1 MYSRIDPNKSLA
13 DDAVLICI
21 DMINDFLLPGEPF
34 AIDAGRDMYGKLGE
48 LLTLAREKQIPIV
61 HGISTDMQRTLL
73 ERWAP
78 IRDGVS
84 LRSGTEGVQVVAELR
99 PPAWSEYEIYLPKPK
114 YSCFYGTAL
123 DVYLRNPPCRDRGT
137 IIITGMA
144 TNYCCMTTSIDAFNR
159 DYDVIF
165 VDGLNCTMA
174 SNDGTD
180 AATMHR
186 ITVETLK
193 DGFVSELLN
202 ADELMTRLDAKAA
215 TRSAAA

>member
-1 MYSRIDPNKSLA
+1 MYSRIDANKALA
-13 DDAVLICI
+13 DDAVIFCI

-34 AIDAGRDMYGKLGE
+34 AIDEGRDMYPKMLR
-48 LLTLAREKQIPIV
+48 LLKFARGNKIPIV
-61 HGISTDMQRTLL
+61 HGVSTDMRNTLL

-84 LRSGTEGVQVVAELR
+84 LNSGTKGVEIVDELT
-99 PPAWSEYEIYLPKPK
+99 PAMWNEYEVYLPKPK
-114 YSCFYGTAL
+114 YSCFYGTKL
-123 DVYLRNPPCRDRGT
+123 DVILKNPPFRGRDT
-137 IIITGMA
+137 MIITGMA

-165 VDGLNCTMA
+165 VDDLNCTFP
-174 SNDGTD
+174 SDDGTD

-193 DGFVSELLN
+193 QGYISECVTADALMKRLN
-202 ADELMTRLDAKAA
+202 TGIKS
-215 TRSAAA
+215 RSAA

>member
-1 MYSRIDPNKSLA
+1 MYSRIDPQKPLA
-13 DDAVLICI
+13 EDAVIICI
-21 DMINDFLLPGEPF
+21 DMINDFLLEGEPF
-34 AIDAGRDMYGKLGE
+34 AIDAGRDMYEKLAQV
-48 LLTLAREKQIPIV
+48 LTFARQHKVPIV
-61 HGISTDMQRTLL
+61 HGISTDMRGTLL

-84 LRSGTEGVQVVAELR
+84 LNSGTPGVEVVVELK
-99 PPAWSEYEIYLPKPK
+99 PEVWNEYEIYLPKPK

-123 DVYLRNPPCRDRGT
+123 DVYLRNPPCRGRNT
-137 IIITGMA
+137 VVVTGMA

-165 VDGLNCTMA
+165 IDDLNCTMG

-193 DGFVSELLN
+193 DGFISELLS
-202 ADELMTRLDAKAA
+202 ADELLARLRGDAQ
-215 TRSAAA
+215 TRSAA